1 MDYKPTRRICQAVCR
16 NGGLKVILLTNPLTK
31 VKSCAILALILER
44 ETEKRV
50 FKAIPGPLRQGVKA
64 IRTAG
69 STADLGNFRCLIDYG
84 TISSSGS
91 EKLKFYKLFIKTNKC
106 RRTDL

>member
-1 MDYKPTRRICQAVCR
+1 MDYKPPRGICQAACQ

-31 VKSCAILALILER
+31 LNSCAILTLILER

-69 STADLGNFRCLIDYG
+69 STAD
-84 TISSSGS
+84 SGA
-91 EKLKFYKLFIKTNKC
+91 EPHY
-106 RRTDL
+106 